1 MISIRAALAGCL
13 IALAVVG
20 AFMALDRAYLHWYAE
35 DTPGRVSALDGRI
48 AALEAEL
55 SDNSSKDATTS
66 EALTKISI
74 DFTSLRDAV
83 TAKLHCII
91 GNPPNGGPT
100 ITCP

>member
-1 MISIRAALAGCL
+1 MTSIRTALAGCL
-13 IALAVVG
+13 VALTVVG

-35 DTPGRVSALDGRI
+35 DTPDRVAALDGRI
-48 AALEAEL
+48 AVLEAGL
-55 SDNSSKDATTS
+55 SDNSSKDATTLV
-66 EALTKISI
+66 ALTKIGI

-83 TAKLHCII
+83 TAKLHCTI